1 MNSQIYKRNI
11 AIVISVIN
19 NDKMIEKILLIWMIL
34 VKQTRIYVEDVS
46 YFLNKIS
53 RYFFRMEIWVKKMI
67 YNFYHSK
74 FNIN

>member
-19 NDKMIEKILLIWMIL
+19 NDKMIEKILLIWMTL

-46 YFLNKIS
+46 YVLNKIS
-53 RYFFRMEIWVKKMI
+53 KYFLKMEI
-67 YNFYHSK
+67 
-74 FNIN
+74 

>member
-19 NDKMIEKILLIWMIL
+19 NDKMIGKILLIWMIL

-46 YFLNKIS
+46 YVLNKIS
-53 RYFFRMEIWVKKMI
+53 KYFLKMEI
-67 YNFYHSK
+67 
-74 FNIN
+74 

>member
-34 VKQTRIYVEDVS
+34 VKQTRIS

>member
-11 AIVISVIN
+11 VVVISMIN
-19 NDKMIEKILLIWMIL
+19 NDKIIEKILLIWVIL

>member
-46 YFLNKIS
+46 YVLNKIS
-53 RYFFRMEIWVKKMI
+53 KYFLKMEIWVKKMI

>member
-19 NDKMIEKILLIWMIL
+19 NDKMLGKILLIWMIL

-46 YFLNKIS
+46 YVLNKIS
-53 RYFFRMEIWVKKMI
+53 KYFLKMEI
-67 YNFYHSK
+67 
-74 FNIN
+74 

>member
-46 YFLNKIS
+46 YVLNKIS
-53 RYFFRMEIWVKKMI
+53 KYFLKMEI
-67 YNFYHSK
+67 
-74 FNIN
+74 

>member
-11 AIVISVIN
+11 VVVISMIN
-19 NDKMIEKILLIWMIL
+19 NDKIIEKILLIWMIL

>member
-19 NDKMIEKILLIWMIL
+19 NDKMIEKILLIWMTL

-53 RYFFRMEIWVKKMI
+53 RYFFRMEIWVKK
-67 YNFYHSK
+67 NDL
-74 FNIN
+74 